1 MYVELWN
8 KPKVT
13 YNCTVSGQMFDYLLA
28 LITYNLFIIILFF
41 HRWLRKLVWWMEKQN
56 LHSVR
61 TVSWVYNE
69 PYFLGCPAGG
79 SHTHCT
85 RCALHTQHNEST
97 NRTQKNLCSHFTV
110 LICQVCCDVTKRQ
123 FVDGHFTLCEW
134 ESVCVCV
141 CVYFLFFF
149 VLSVWCWCYLCRW
162 WMAEDHMKWLR
173 ALAWPTFL
181 FSFFNH
187 SVIVRS
193 KCDASQLLQFCW
205 ALMCCPE
212 MSCELW
218 VCQWV
223 CTFREGWIRL
233 ERGHDFDWSES
244 GL

>member
-141 CVYFLFFF
+141 CVCVFFIFFCFVCVVLVLFMSMVDGRGPHEVTQSTGMTYISFFF
-149 VLSVWCWCYLCRW
+149 FQPQC
-162 WMAEDHMKWLR
+162 H
-173 ALAWPTFL
+173 
-181 FSFFNH
+181 
-187 SVIVRS
+187 
-193 KCDASQLLQFCW
+193 
-205 ALMCCPE
+205 
-212 MSCELW
+212 CE
-218 VCQWV
+218 V
-223 CTFREGWIRL
+223 
-233 ERGHDFDWSES
+233 
-244 GL
+244 

>member
-1 MYVELWN
+1 MSLTSLAALQVE
-8 KPKVT
+8 VT
-13 YNCTVSGQMFDYLLA
+13 PIVPDVRSTRSTMRAPTEHKKISAPISLFLSAKFAVMWQSDSLLMATSPCVS
-28 LITYNLFIIILFF
+28 
-41 HRWLRKLVWWMEKQN
+41 E
-56 LHSVR
+56 
-61 TVSWVYNE
+61 
-69 PYFLGCPAGG
+69 
-79 SHTHCT
+79 
-85 RCALHTQHNEST
+85 
-97 NRTQKNLCSHFTV
+97 NLC
-110 LICQVCCDVTKRQ
+110 
-123 FVDGHFTLCEW
+123 
-134 ESVCVCV
+134 VCVCV

-218 VCQWV
+218 ACQWV